1 MICISPLDQGHCVP
15 GCSLTAPYCHG
26 RCEGGGGAAGAC
38 LLHPC
43 SASPYPQ
50 QVPATC
56 ARLALAAGAGQCRQ
70 CSSASAPPPA
80 SCQGCL
86 EASLP
91 APCSH
96 LSGAPCWHCAPSL
109 QTLWTQCAESQ
120 AAVLL
125 SRWLKKQNRPF
136 FVLSLQFFIYFPA
149 MESPDRIDTK
159 NPDVREL
166 LRTQ

>member
-1 MICISPLDQGHCVP
+1 MICVSPLGQGRCVP
-15 GCSLTAPYCHG
+15 GCSLAAPYCHG

-43 SASPYPQ
+43 SASPYPEE
-50 QVPATC
+50 VPATC

-91 APCSH
+91 APCTH

-109 QTLWTQCAESQ
+109 QTLWTHCAQSQ

-125 SRWLKKQNRPF
+125 SRWLLQNVSF
-136 FVLSLQFFIYFPA
+136 LSSLYNFSSILKLGKAQI
-149 MESPDRIDTK
+149 
-159 NPDVREL
+159 EL
-166 LRTQ
+166 TPKPLISENC

>member
-125 SRWLKKQNRPF
+125 SRWLLQNLAF
-136 FVLSLQFFIYFPA
+136 LSSLYNSSFIFQLWNA
-149 MESPDRIDTK
+149 QI
-159 NPDVREL
+159 EL
-166 LRTQ
+166 TPKP